1 MSRNKKSRSLKRVTG
16 GVETGSKERT
26 KLEKKQN
33 KARKKATSNIGKENR
48 QRSVYQQAV
57 DDEKST
63 KRKKGPAKLPPL
75 DLTALA
81 PLKADAKK
89 PHIKKNEQKEDIQA
103 SSTPKPAKDK
113 LVIDDIVIDNNNVAE
128 MSDEDLFDLLENPG
142 KSDNF

>member
-33 KARKKATSNIGKENR
+33 KARKKATANIGKENR
-48 QRSVYQQAV
+48 QRSVYQKAV

-63 KRKKGPAKLPPL
+63 KRKKGPAQLPPL
-75 DLTALA
+75 DLTALS
-81 PLKADAKK
+81 PKKADSKKSHAKQNSPEEDKQPPMASK
-89 PHIKKNEQKEDIQA
+89 PE
-103 SSTPKPAKDK
+103 KDK
-113 LVIDDIVIDNNNVAE
+113 LVFDDVVVDNNNEAE

>member
-1 MSRNKKSRSLKRVTG
+1 MSRNKKTRSLKRVTG

-48 QRSVYQQAV
+48 QRSIYQQAV

-75 DLTALA
+75 DLSAL
-81 PLKADAKK
+81 K
-89 PHIKKNEQKEDIQA
+89 PTKTDIKQDSQKEKK
-103 SSTPKPAKDK
+103 SV
-113 LVIDDIVIDNNNVAE
+113 VINDVVIDNNSDAD

-142 KSDNF
+142 KSDTF

>member
-1 MSRNKKSRSLKRVTG
+1 MSRNKKTRSLKRVTG

-33 KARKKATSNIGKENR
+33 KARKKATANIGKENR
-48 QRSVYQQAV
+48 QRSIYQQAV

-75 DLTALA
+75 DLSALK
-81 PLKADAKK
+81 PTKADAKK
-89 PHIKKNEQKEDIQA
+89 VDVKPDSQKEKKSEKESVI
-103 SSTPKPAKDK
+103 
-113 LVIDDIVIDNNNVAE
+113 IDDVVIDNNSDAE

-142 KSDNF
+142 KSDTF